1 MLLDVLSGIDELKVA
16 VAYETNGRRVAE
28 LPASL
33 ADFERCRP
41 VYETLPGWSE
51 DLTGVRR
58 WSDLP
63 ATGPELRRVPRPA
76 GRRPRLDRLGRPGPP
91 ADDPGRR
98 ADPAT

>member
-16 VAYETNGRRVAE
+16 VAYDVDGRRIDE

-33 ADFERCRP
+33 ADFDLCRP

-51 DLTGVRR
+51 DLTGVKS

-63 ATGPELRRVPRPA
+63 ASARNYVSFLAE
-76 GRRPRLDRLGRPGPP
+76 RLGVPASIVSVGPDRHQTIIVSD
-91 ADDPGRR
+91 AAR
-98 ADPAT
+98 A